1 MVRLISSKEVFIKE
15 SLSQHF
21 GIAPQEMMAFGDG
34 GNDLEMIAYVGHSYA
49 MANASEKVKK
59 TAKYQAPSNQESGV
73 LEILERKV
81 VKKGLS

>member
-1 MVRLISSKEVFIKE
+1 
-15 SLSQHF
+15 
-21 GIAPQEMMAFGDG
+21 MAFGDG
-34 GNDLEMIAYVGHSYA
+34 GNDLEMLAYVDHSYA
-49 MANASEKVKK
+49 MANAPEKVKK